1 VVGDTG
7 MVFRTGDAESLAA
20 CMRKVL
26 ENPSLPASLGPAAR
40 ERAVKVFDRD
50 SMIQGHVSL
59 YREALRR

>member
-1 VVGDTG
+1 

-26 ENPSLPASLGPAAR
+26 EDSSLSASLGPAAR
-40 ERAVKVFDRD
+40 ARAMKVFNRD

-59 YREALRR
+59 YQQALVR